1 MARIVAIMIFLCKF
15 FFQRFQTFQRVSGDD
30 IRHRVDMI
38 LIGGRVRP
46 KYAELIVAS
55 IARLLVLEVRKDS
68 SEDGRLI
75 AVASEEK
82 EYLYHQ

>member
-15 FFQRFQTFQRVSGDD
+15 FFQRIQTFQRVSGDD
-30 IRHRVDMI
+30 IRHRVGMN

-55 IARLLVLEVRKDS
+55 IARFLVLEVRKDS
-68 SEDGRLI
+68 SEDGQLI

-82 EYLYHQ
+82 

>member
-1 MARIVAIMIFLCKF
+1 
-15 FFQRFQTFQRVSGDD
+15 
-30 IRHRVDMI
+30 MI

-68 SEDGRLI
+68 SEDGQLI

>member
-1 MARIVAIMIFLCKF
+1 MARIVAIMLFVCKF
-15 FFQRFQTFQRVSGDD
+15 FFQRFQTFQRVSRDD
-30 IRHRVDMI
+30 IRHRVGMI

-46 KYAELIVAS
+46 KYAEFIVAS

-68 SEDGRLI
+68 SEDGQLI

-82 EYLYHQ
+82 